1 MIGQGRSD
9 WGTTYNNGN
18 TGGEVNHTLTTN
30 EIPAHN
36 HTGSANTSGST
47 HTHDLTM
54 QASHG
59 KSGNGG
65 VPRFSDGDIW
75 SANKT
80 KTLSAAGSHT
90 HNVTIN
96 NAGGGQP
103 HNNMQPYL
111 VVYMW
116 KKNGINKTKKVN
128 IF

>member
-36 HTGSANTSGST
+36 HTGSANTSGS
-47 HTHDLTM
+47 
-54 QASHG
+54 
-59 KSGNGG
+59 GG

-111 VVYMW
+111 VVHMW
-116 KKNGINKTKKVN
+116 KRTA
-128 IF
+128 